1 MFQRAIEASMTTHVE
16 FWLNDRRVI
25 TDVPDGMLVL
35 DYLRKDR
42 LLTGTKEGCKEGDCG
57 ACSIL
62 IGEVVDG
69 VMRYQP
75 VTSCLT
81 PVGEMHGKH
90 VVSIEG
96 LNLPNKLN
104 PVQQAMVDRVGSQC
118 GFCTPGFI
126 VSMCWYMMAARETP
140 TLEGFQRAFSGNL
153 CRCTG
158 YAAIN
163 RASLDLVEQ
172 FGPGGQWASIWQAD
186 DRLGAL
192 MEAGLLP
199 GYFAEMPKRLEAIG
213 EMEEVPRDDA
223 DVIDFFVAGGTDLY
237 VQKGE
242 LLPRAQVKILN
253 RHPEMK
259 GIRKE
264 GDTLH
269 IGALTTFEEF
279 GASEDVLAFIPEI
292 QDYLHLIAS
301 LPLRNRATIAGNII
315 NASPIGDMTAI
326 MLALDT
332 TLVFARGETTR
343 EVELKRFYKG
353 YKTFDKHPAEVMTEM
368 VLKVPAAGTGV
379 YFEKVSKRRCLDIA
393 TVNSAA
399 KLRISDEG
407 VVEEASLTLGGVAAT
422 PLWLEKTGE
431 FLNGEVLS
439 ETLWREALRIA
450 HTEMS
455 PISDVRGSAEYKRL
469 LATQLLT
476 AHVVKA
482 APERVSLDA
491 MLAI

>member
-1 MFQRAIEASMTTHVE
+1 MTTHVE
-16 FWLNDRRVI
+16 FWLNDRRII

-57 ACSIL
+57 ACSVL
-62 IGEVVDG
+62 IGEVVEG
-69 VMRYQP
+69 VMRYLP

-96 LNLPNKLN
+96 LNLPGKLN
-104 PVQQAMVDRVGSQC
+104 PVQQAMVERVGAQC

-163 RASLDLVEQ
+163 RASLDLVAD
-172 FGPGGQWASIWQAD
+172 FGPGGKWASIWEAE

-192 MEAGLLP
+192 LEAGLLP
-199 GYFAEMPKRLEAIG
+199 AYFAEMPRRLSAIG
-213 EMEEVPRDDA
+213 EMEEVPRAEADA
-223 DVIDFFVAGGTDLY
+223 DFFVAGGTDLY

-242 LLPRAQVKILN
+242 LLPRSQVKILN

-259 GIRKE
+259 GIRQV
-264 GDTLH
+264 GDRLH

-279 GASEDVLAFIPEI
+279 GADPGVAAFIPEI
-292 QDYLHLIAS
+292 QDYLRLIAS

-332 TLVFARGETTR
+332 TLVFTQGDQTR

-353 YKTFDKHPAEVMTEM
+353 YKTFDKRPGEIMTEM
-368 VLKVPAAGTGV
+368 HLALPPQGTAVL
-379 YFEKVSKRRCLDIA
+379 FEKVSKRRCLDIA
-393 TVNSAA
+393 TVNSGA

-407 VVEEASLTLGGVAAT
+407 VIEEASLTVGGVAAT

-431 FLNGEVLS
+431 FLVGKSLTPEL
-439 ETLWREALRIA
+439 LREALKVA

-455 PISDVRGSAEYKRL
+455 PISDVRGSADYKRL

-476 AHVVKA
+476 AHFVKLA
-482 APERVSLDA
+482 GDRVSVEA
-491 MLAI
+491 MLAG